1 MRTWLSPAM
10 GPEVLAAIASAAAV
24 VVAVGVL
31 WRVLLPRVLLGPS
44 EHRST
49 YRILHL
55 ITLAS
60 PPLRAGLAA
69 GAGRA
74 VKQLHAVTGTAAL
87 ALADEDGLLAWSGTG
102 ETHRH
107 HVPTGADVAE
117 TRVLGPDLIA
127 CGEVTCPLRHAVTAP
142 LTTSDLQVGAVTAY
156 ATSTPPTGLVRA
168 VEEIADFI
176 SGQLDLAELESS
188 RAELAEADLRALR
201 AQISPH
207 FIYNSLGAIAS
218 YIRTDPEHARELVLD
233 FADFTRYSFRR
244 HGEFTTL
251 AEELKSI
258 ERYLTLERAR
268 FAGRL
273 QVTLRI
279 APEVLGVVVP
289 FLCLQPL
296 VENAVQHGLEGQT
309 AGGHI
314 TIIAED
320 VGNEAHLSIEDD
332 GAGMDPEA
340 LREQLAGASGDRVG
354 LANVDER
361 LRTTFGEEYGLVVE
375 TAVGAGAKISLRVPK
390 FHPGVYVE

>member
-1 MRTWLSPAM
+1 MS
-10 GPEVLAAIASAAAV
+10 PEVLAAIASAVAVVAAV
-24 VVAVGVL
+24 AVV
-31 WRVLLPRVLLGPS
+31 WRVLRPRMLLGPS

-60 PPLRAGLAA
+60 PPLRAGLPA

-74 VKQLHAVTGTAAL
+74 VRHLHAVTGTAAL
-87 ALADEDGLLAWSGTG
+87 TLADEHRLLAWSGIG
-102 ETHRH
+102 ETHQH
-107 HVPTGADVAE
+107 HVPTGAEVAE
-117 TRVLGPDLIA
+117 TQVLGPDVIA
-127 CGEVTCPLRHAVTAP
+127 CEDVSCPLRYAVTAP

-156 ATSTPPTGLVRA
+156 ATSTPQTGLVRA

-296 VENAVQHGLEGQT
+296 VENAVQHGLEGGPG
-309 AGGHI
+309 GGHI
-314 TIIAED
+314 TIVAED

-332 GAGMDPEA
+332 GAGMDPEV
-340 LREQLAGASGDRVG
+340 LRDQLAGGSGNRVG

>member
-1 MRTWLSPAM
+1 MSP
-10 GPEVLAAIASAAAV
+10 ELLAAIASVGAVLAVAA
-24 VVAVGVL
+24 VL
-31 WRVLLPRVLLGPS
+31 WRVLRPRVLLGPS

-49 YRILHL
+49 YRILHR

-60 PPLRAGLAA
+60 PPLRAGLGS

-74 VKQLHAVTGTAAL
+74 VKHLHALTGSAAL
-87 ALADEDGLLAWSGTG
+87 ALADSERLLAWSGAG
-102 ETHRH
+102 ESHQHR
-107 HVPTGADVAE
+107 VPTGGEVSE
-117 TRVLGPDLIA
+117 TRVLGPEVVT
-127 CGEVTCPLRHAVTAP
+127 CGSDDCPLRYAVTAP
-142 LTTSDLQVGAVTAY
+142 LTTNELQVGAVTAY
-156 ATSTPPTGLVRA
+156 VSGSPHAGLVRA

-207 FIYNSLGAIAS
+207 FVYNSLGAIAS
-218 YIRTDPEHARELVLD
+218 YIRTDPEHARELVLE

-258 ERYLTLERAR
+258 EHYLTLEQAR

-273 QVTLRI
+273 GVTLRI

-296 VENAVQHGLEGQT
+296 VENAVQHGMEGQP
-309 AGGHI
+309 GGGQI
-314 TIIAED
+314 TIVAED

-332 GAGMDPEA
+332 GAGMDPQT
-340 LREQLAGASGDRVG
+340 LRDQLGGAHGDRVG

-375 TAVGAGAKISLRVPK
+375 TAVGAGSKVSLRVPK
-390 FHPGVYVE
+390 FHPGVYVA

>member
-1 MRTWLSPAM
+1 MSP
-10 GPEVLAAIASAAAV
+10 ELLAAIAS
-24 VVAVGVL
+24 VVAVLAVAAVL
-31 WRVLLPRVLLGPS
+31 WRVLRPRALLGPS

-49 YRILHL
+49 YRILHR

-60 PPLRAGLAA
+60 PPLRAGLAS

-74 VKQLHAVTGTAAL
+74 VKHLHALTGSAAL
-87 ALADEDGLLAWSGTG
+87 ALADSGRLLAWSGAG
-102 ETHRH
+102 ESHQH
-107 HVPTGADVAE
+107 HVPTGGQVSE
-117 TRVLGPDLIA
+117 TRVLGPEVVA
-127 CGEVTCPLRHAVTAP
+127 CGSDDCPLRYAVTAP
-142 LTTSDLQVGAVTAY
+142 LTTNDLQVGAVTAY
-156 ATSTPPTGLVRA
+156 ATGSPHAGLVRA
-168 VEEIADFI
+168 VEEIADFV

-218 YIRTDPEHARELVLD
+218 YIRTDPEHARELVLE

-258 ERYLTLERAR
+258 EHYLTLEQAR
-268 FAGRL
+268 FGGRL
-273 QVTLRI
+273 GVTLRI

-296 VENAVQHGLEGQT
+296 VENAVQHGMEGQP
-309 AGGHI
+309 GGGQI
-314 TIIAED
+314 TIVAED

-332 GAGMDPEA
+332 GAGMDPQT
-340 LREQLAGASGDRVG
+340 LRDQLGGAHGDRVG

-375 TAVGAGAKISLRVPK
+375 TAVGAGSKVSLRVPK
-390 FHPGVYVE
+390 FHPGVYVA

>member
-1 MRTWLSPAM
+1 M
-10 GPEVLAAIASAAAV
+10 LAAIASA
-24 VVAVGVL
+24 VAVGVAVAVV
-31 WRVLLPRVLLGPS
+31 WRVLRPRMLLGPS

-60 PPLRAGLAA
+60 PPLRAGLPA

-74 VKQLHAVTGTAAL
+74 VKHLHAVTDTAAL
-87 ALADEDGLLAWSGTG
+87 ALADEHRLLAWSGIG
-102 ETHRH
+102 ETHQH
-107 HVPTGADVAE
+107 KVPTGAEVAE
-117 TRVLGPDLIA
+117 TRVLGPDQIT
-127 CGEVTCPLRHAVTAP
+127 CGGASCALRYAVTAP
-142 LTTSDLQVGAVTAY
+142 LTTSELQVGAVTAY
-156 ATSTPPTGLVRA
+156 TTSTPPTGLVKA

-296 VENAVQHGLEGQT
+296 VENAVQHGLEGRPG
-309 AGGHI
+309 GGHI
-314 TIIAED
+314 TIVAED

-340 LREQLAGASGDRVG
+340 LREQLFGGSGDRVG

-375 TAVGAGAKISLRVPK
+375 TAVGAGAKVRLRVPK

>member
-1 MRTWLSPAM
+1 MSP
-10 GPEVLAAIASAAAV
+10 ELLAAIASALAVLVAVAV
-24 VVAVGVL
+24 V
-31 WRVLLPRVLLGPS
+31 WRVLRPRVLLGPS

-49 YRILHL
+49 YRILHR

-69 GAGRA
+69 GAGRS
-74 VKQLHAVTGTAAL
+74 VKHLHALIGSAAL
-87 ALADEDGLLAWSGTG
+87 ALADSDRLLAWSGVG
-102 ETHRH
+102 ESHRH
-107 HVPTGADVAE
+107 HVPTAEQVAE
-117 TRVLGPDLIA
+117 TRVLGPDVVA
-127 CGEVTCPLRHAVTAP
+127 CGEASCPLRYAVTAP
-142 LTTSDLQVGAVTAY
+142 LTTSELQVGTVTAY
-156 ATSTPPTGLVRA
+156 ATGSPHAGLVRA

-258 ERYLTLERAR
+258 EHYLTLEQAR

-273 QVTLRI
+273 RVTLRV

-296 VENAVQHGLEGQT
+296 VENAVQHGLEGQP
-309 AGGHI
+309 GGGQI
-314 TIIAED
+314 TIVAEN

-340 LREQLAGASGDRVG
+340 LRAQLGGEYQDRVG

-361 LRTTFGEEYGLVVE
+361 LRATFGEEYGLVVE
-375 TAVGAGAKISLRVPK
+375 TAVGAGSKVSLRVPK